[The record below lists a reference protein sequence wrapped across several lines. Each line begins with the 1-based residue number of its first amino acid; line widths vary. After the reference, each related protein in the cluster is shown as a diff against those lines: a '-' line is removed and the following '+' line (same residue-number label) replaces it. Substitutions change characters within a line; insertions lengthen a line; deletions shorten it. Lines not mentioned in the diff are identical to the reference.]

1 MKGRPPLPIYQAP
14 RDQDLC
20 SADQGRLGGLGWWGP
35 FLALLGNPHLLLVS
49 PPIEEQRAHKLT
61 GFLRA
66 GTVCAASILCHQ
78 SSVALAPQS
87 TRLLLHCPGGSQT
100 RVSRVWVLL
109 GSWALS
115 IPQLPLPYQ
124 EQPRTGCAS
133 WASRVLGQ
141 GQQGMFRGRWAKARS
156 SGQQGGDREH
166 PGSMLCGLWRPP
178 RPPLTPGRLQRPCGD
193 GRGECQHLPAYK
205 ALCLLHPSCH
215 THPSVCLCGTVR
227 GVRLTCT
234 QANLQVRP
242 QAHVPEQAGWPSP
255 PLHPPAAGSKGKVG
269 VKRLLTE
276 GETEAQEGHGPDTA

>member
-1 MKGRPPLPIYQAP
+1 MGTFPGTLGEPSPPAGLPSHRRAESPQADWIPQSRHGVCGQHPLSPELSGP
-14 RDQDLC
+14 RATVDTAAPALPWGL
-20 SADQGRLGGLGWWGP
+20 SDQGLTGLG
-35 FLALLGNPHLLLVS
+35 LAG
-49 PPIEEQRAHKLT
+49 
-61 GFLRA
+61 
-66 GTVCAASILCHQ
+66 
-78 SSVALAPQS
+78 
-87 TRLLLHCPGGSQT
+87 
-100 RVSRVWVLL
+100 LL
-109 GSWALS
+109 GSLHTPAASAL
-115 IPQLPLPYQ
+115 PGAAQN
-124 EQPRTGCAS
+124 
-133 WASRVLGQ
+133 RVLGQ